1 MCACV
6 RVQMSNGRLNRRV
19 GVIRTPA
26 GRDYTR
32 EQILRTAEA
41 SAKKCRVSAF
51 SALLKW
57 EDGRHVSTKQTRN
70 RTAAH
75 AHISVKCSIAVLFVL
90 SEHIDNF

>member
-6 RVQMSNGRLNRRV
+6 CVQMSNGRLNRRV
-19 GVIRTPA
+19 AVIRTPA

-32 EQILRTAEA
+32 EQIPRTAE
-41 SAKKCRVSAF
+41 CRVSAF

-75 AHISVKCSIAVLFVL
+75 AHISVKCSIAVPFVWT
-90 SEHIDNF
+90 EHIENF